1 MKKLSDI
8 LDNPTIWKL
17 FRDSFDLFFGIY
29 RKRKKLLK
37 VWEIA
42 GKNYSVLD
50 IACGIGQFSDITR
63 GPYLGVD
70 LNNQYIER
78 AKKLYNAPNI
88 SFQCI
93 DVKDLYKENKQYDIV
108 LLIGIA
114 HHLDKDT
121 LSDLLTVVHQI
132 ARKSVVL
139 IEVAHEQNTPW
150 GKWLRN
156 NDRGKFVRP
165 QNTLKKIIS
174 ESDFKIKDCV
184 FIRSWGINTTAIYFT
199 QNQ

>member
-1 MKKLSDI
+1 MKKISNI

-17 FRDSFDLFFGIY
+17 FRDSFDFFLGIY
-29 RKRKKLLK
+29 RKRKELLK
-37 VWEIA
+37 VWGIA
-42 GKNYSVLD
+42 GNHYSVLD

-78 AKKLYNAPNI
+78 AQKLYNSPNI
-88 SFQCI
+88 SFQCV
-93 DVKDLYKENKQYDIV
+93 DVKNLYKENKQYDIA

-114 HHLDKDT
+114 HHLDNDT
-121 LSDLLTVVHQI
+121 FSDLLTVVHKI
-132 ARKSVVL
+132 AKKSVVL
-139 IEVAHEQNTPW
+139 IEVAQEQNTPW
-150 GKWLRN
+150 GKWLRD

-165 QNTLKKIIS
+165 QNKLKQIIC
-174 ESDFKIKDCV
+174 ESGFKIKECV
-184 FIRSWGINTTAIYFT
+184 FIRSWGTNTTAIYFT